1 MELNPDLYL
10 VLRSRMIRAITPLPL
25 ECMVCT
31 RPVHGAHRAVHGVH
45 RASAWCSQGQ
55 CRVLTG
61 PVHGAHMASTWCSQ
75 GQCMVSTGPV
85 HGAHRASAWCTQGQ
99 CMVCTGPVHGAHRVS
114 AWCPQGQL
122 CFICYQYYDIS
133 PLQYVSLLC
142 NFITTSFVC

>member
-55 CRVLTG
+55 CMVLT
-61 PVHGAHMASTWCSQ
+61 W
-75 GQCMVSTGPV
+75 PV
-85 HGAHRASAWCTQGQ
+85 HGAHRASAWCPQGQ
-99 CMVCTGPVHGAHRVS
+99 CMVLTGPVHGVHKAS
-114 AWCPQGQL
+114 AWCVQGQCMVLTGSVHGAHRASFASFAINTTTYHPYSTSVSYVTLSQQVL
-122 CFICYQYYDIS
+122 CVNSRF
-133 PLQYVSLLC
+133 
-142 NFITTSFVC
+142 